1 MEPEFAKLPA
11 EKRRRI
17 LQSAMEEF
25 ARSDYKSANTE
36 IIAARAQISKGA
48 LFYYFK
54 NKKSLYMALIRHAGA
69 LIEKEMQLSPAAEG
83 EDLFDYLDRLVD
95 KKVAVLEK
103 YPALVQF
110 SVRVFYSGGTQV
122 SPAIDRFLLR
132 YTDTLFDRYLSRVD
146 TSRYRAGFTPRRAID
161 LLMYLTDGYMH
172 AQLMAGRPADMRELY
187 RQYRVWQAM
196 VRDFVYKKEEPKE
209 GAV

>member
-54 NKKSLYMALIRHAGA
+54 NKKSLYLTLVRHAGA
-69 LIEKEMQLSPAAEG
+69 VVERAMQLEPAPPG
-83 EDLFDYLDRLVD
+83 TDLFDYLNELAG
-95 KKVAVLEK
+95 KKIAVLESM
-103 YPALVQF
+103 PALVQF
-110 SVRVFYSGGTQV
+110 SVRVFYDGGAQV
-122 SPAIDRFLLR
+122 SPAINRFLLH
-132 YTDTLFDRYLSRVD
+132 YTDELFDKYLSQVD
-146 TSRYRAGFTPRRAID
+146 TSRFQPGFTPRKAID
-161 LLMYLTDGYMH
+161 LLMYLTDGYVH
-172 AQLMAGRPADMRELY
+172 SLLMAGQPLDVPELY
-187 RQYRVWQAM
+187 RQYHIWQEM
-196 VRDFVYKKEEPKE
+196 VRDFVYKTEEP
-209 GAV
+209 

>member
-69 LIEKEMQLSPAAEG
+69 LHSK
-83 EDLFDYLDRLVD
+83 
-95 KKVAVLEK
+95 
-103 YPALVQF
+103 
-110 SVRVFYSGGTQV
+110 
-122 SPAIDRFLLR
+122 
-132 YTDTLFDRYLSRVD
+132 
-146 TSRYRAGFTPRRAID
+146 
-161 LLMYLTDGYMH
+161 
-172 AQLMAGRPADMRELY
+172 
-187 RQYRVWQAM
+187 
-196 VRDFVYKKEEPKE
+196 FVNNN
-209 GAV
+209 